1 MKAHKAR
8 EKSIEPQYEKTMENI
23 KQAVEWG
30 WSDCHTSNIN
40 GELYPEVAEMLVKD
54 GFDVKIVLRDDP
66 HMTYNAV
73 SWRDAKKDREG
84 SLVYV
89 DERKK
94 RFSEDKP
101 KEDSD
106 LTSFFI
112 RSLFHGDDET
122 EDEEKSGESAEEQE
136 TATGEAE
143 APETSEGIAEEPDE
157 TSSENLDDPSD
168 VTDEAE
174 PSASDLATEVQEG
187 RNEAEEPETAEGE
200 EPAADAENAA
210 EATANGCD
218 VLAVTDGKTYNRMW
232 DAVASYM
239 DDDIREELHVELCP
253 CSNEMFLARYLE
265 RDPGF
270 IKILEGITSDDE
282 FED

>member
-8 EKSIEPQYEKTMENI
+8 EKSIEPQYEKAMENI

-112 RSLFHGDDET
+112 RALFQGDDKT

-143 APETSEGIAEEPDE
+143 AGVPEASEGTFEETADDPDE
-157 TSSENLDDPSD
+157 VSSEKRDDLSD
-168 VTDEAE
+168 LADEAE
-174 PSASDLATEVQEG
+174 SNSPDLEAKETECSD
-187 RNEAEEPETAEGE
+187 EAEEPETAEGE

-210 EATANGCD
+210 EAAANGRD
-218 VLAVTDGKTYNRMW
+218 LLAATDGKTYNRM
-232 DAVASYM
+232 
-239 DDDIREELHVELCP
+239 
-253 CSNEMFLARYLE
+253 
-265 RDPGF
+265 
-270 IKILEGITSDDE
+270 
-282 FED
+282 

>member
-8 EKSIEPQYEKTMENI
+8 EKSIEPQYKKAIEDI

-30 WSDCHTSNIN
+30 WFDCHTSNIN
-40 GELYPEVAEMLVKD
+40 GELYPEMLVKD

-66 HMTYNAV
+66 HMTYNAI
-73 SWRDAKKDREG
+73 SWRNAKKGREG

-94 RFSEDKP
+94 KFNEDKP

-112 RSLFHGDDET
+112 RALFQRNDKT
-122 EDEEKSGESAEEQE
+122 EDEEKNGKSAEEQV
-136 TATGEAE
+136 AARAEAE
-143 APETSEGIAEEPDE
+143 APETSEETAEKPDE
-157 TSSENLDDPSD
+157 VSSENLDDPSD
-168 VTDEAE
+168 MTDEAE
-174 PSASDLATEVQEG
+174 SNSPDLATK
-187 RNEAEEPETAEGE
+187 EPEGCDEGE
-200 EPAADAENAA
+200 EQEKVEKEAPMPDAENGAK
-210 EATANGCD
+210 ATANGSD
-218 VLAVTDGKTYNRMW
+218 LLAATDGKTYNRMW
-232 DAVASYM
+232 DTVASYM

-253 CSNEMFLARYLE
+253 CSNEEFLARYLE
-265 RDPGF
+265 RDPDF
-270 IKILEGITSDDE
+270 KKILDEITSDNE